1 MDALH
6 VLMLSRVGQIIT
18 GINDADR
25 ENQALAGRAAAAL
38 LCQGELWHSPLSI
51 QREQGKRQVL
61 FVLRLGC
68 VGIADWQNRS
78 PG

>member
-1 MDALH
+1 M
-6 VLMLSRVGQIIT
+6 T

-25 ENQALAGRAAAAL
+25 ENQELVGRAVAAL
-38 LCQGELWHSPLSI
+38 LCQGESGHSPLRI

-68 VGIADWQNRS
+68 VGIAHWQNRS